1 MFHFTFNKKEF
12 MRQATNSILM
22 IRPNNFGFNEETA
35 NDNHYQNKEFFES
48 NSNEN
53 AQKEFDNMVKNL
65 KQNGISVHVFQ
76 DDDINYTPDSI
87 FPNNWISF
95 HENGDIGLYPM
106 YAKNRRLE
114 RRPEVLEFLEEQGF
128 GIENIVDYSGAESE
142 NKFLEGTGSMI
153 LDRENKICY
162 AAISDRTNKNIVNV
176 FCNQLNFKP
185 ILFTSNQDVRGK
197 RLAIYHTNVMMCI
210 TTNFAIVCLD
220 SIDCNEEKDRVID
233 ILNETKKEIISISEE
248 QTNKFAG
255 NMLEV
260 EGDKKYLVMSK
271 SAYSCLTENQIKKIN
286 KYCEILYS
294 DLSTI
299 EDYGGGS
306 ARCMMAEIFL
316 PLKND

>member
-1 MFHFTFNKKEF
+1 MKQITNNIMMIEPVSFNYNTETAINNYYQINNTALSKEEIQQKALKEF
-12 MRQATNSILM
+12 
-22 IRPNNFGFNEETA
+22 
-35 NDNHYQNKEFFES
+35 KEFVSLLRSKNINVIVFKDT
-48 NSNEN
+48 EN
-53 AQKEFDNMVKNL
+53 PK
-65 KQNGISVHVFQ
+65 
-76 DDDINYTPDSI
+76 TPDSI
-87 FPNNWISF
+87 FPNNWVSF
-95 HENGDIGLYPM
+95 HIDGEIVLYPM

-114 RRPEVLEFLEEQGF
+114 RRNDIIQKLRDDFIVTKINDFSYY
-128 GIENIVDYSGAESE
+128 ENQELY
-142 NKFLEGTGSMI
+142 LEGTGSMI

-162 AAISDRTNKNIVNV
+162 AAISDRTNKNIVND

-185 ILFTSNQDVRGK
+185 ILFTSNQDVRGE
-197 RLAIYHTNVMMCI
+197 RLPIYHTNVMMCI

-260 EGDKKYLVMSK
+260 KGDKKYLVMSK

>member
-1 MFHFTFNKKEF
+1 MKQITNNIMMIEPVSFNYNTETAINNYYQINNTALSKEEIQQKALKEF
-12 MRQATNSILM
+12 
-22 IRPNNFGFNEETA
+22 
-35 NDNHYQNKEFFES
+35 KEFVSLLRSKNINVIVFKDT
-48 NSNEN
+48 EN
-53 AQKEFDNMVKNL
+53 PK
-65 KQNGISVHVFQ
+65 
-76 DDDINYTPDSI
+76 TPDSI
-87 FPNNWISF
+87 FPNNWVSF
-95 HENGDIGLYPM
+95 HIDGEIVLYPM

-114 RRPEVLEFLEEQGF
+114 RRNDIIQKLRDDFIVTKINDFSYY
-128 GIENIVDYSGAESE
+128 ENQELY
-142 NKFLEGTGSMI
+142 LEGTGSMI

-162 AAISDRTNKNIVNV
+162 AAISDRTNKNIVND

-185 ILFTSNQDVRGK
+185 ILFTSNQDVRGE

-210 TTNFAIVCLD
+210 TTRFAIVCLD
-220 SIDCNEEKDRVID
+220 SIDCDEEKDRVID

>member
-1 MFHFTFNKKEF
+1 MKQITNNIMMIEPVSFNYNTETAINNYYQINNTALSKEEIQQKALKEF
-12 MRQATNSILM
+12 
-22 IRPNNFGFNEETA
+22 
-35 NDNHYQNKEFFES
+35 KEFVSLLRSKNINVIVFKDT
-48 NSNEN
+48 EN
-53 AQKEFDNMVKNL
+53 PK
-65 KQNGISVHVFQ
+65 
-76 DDDINYTPDSI
+76 TPDSI
-87 FPNNWISF
+87 FPNNWVSF
-95 HENGDIGLYPM
+95 HVDGEIVLYPM

-114 RRPEVLEFLEEQGF
+114 RRNDIIQKLRDDFIVTKINDFSYY
-128 GIENIVDYSGAESE
+128 ENQELY
-142 NKFLEGTGSMI
+142 LEGTGSMI

-162 AAISDRTNKNIVNV
+162 AAISDRTNKNIVND

-220 SIDCNEEKDRVID
+220 SIDCNDEKDRVID

>member
-1 MFHFTFNKKEF
+1 MKQITNNIMMIEPVSFNYNTETAINNYYQINNTALSKEEIQQKALKEF
-12 MRQATNSILM
+12 
-22 IRPNNFGFNEETA
+22 
-35 NDNHYQNKEFFES
+35 KEFVSLLRSKNINVIVFKDT
-48 NSNEN
+48 EN
-53 AQKEFDNMVKNL
+53 PK
-65 KQNGISVHVFQ
+65 
-76 DDDINYTPDSI
+76 TPDSI
-87 FPNNWISF
+87 FPNNWVSF
-95 HENGDIGLYPM
+95 HIDGEIVLYPM

-114 RRPEVLEFLEEQGF
+114 RRNDIIQKLRDDFIVTKINDFSYY
-128 GIENIVDYSGAESE
+128 ENQELY
-142 NKFLEGTGSMI
+142 LEGTGSMI

-162 AAISDRTNKNIVNV
+162 AAISDRTNKNIVND
-176 FCNQLNFKP
+176 FCNKLNFKP

>member
-1 MFHFTFNKKEF
+1 MKQITNNIMMIEPVSFNYNTETAINNYYQINNTALSKEEIQQKALKEF
-12 MRQATNSILM
+12 
-22 IRPNNFGFNEETA
+22 
-35 NDNHYQNKEFFES
+35 KEFVSLLRSKNINVIVFKDT
-48 NSNEN
+48 EN
-53 AQKEFDNMVKNL
+53 PN
-65 KQNGISVHVFQ
+65 
-76 DDDINYTPDSI
+76 TPDSI
-87 FPNNWISF
+87 FPNNWVSF
-95 HENGDIGLYPM
+95 HIDGEIVLYPM

-114 RRPEVLEFLEEQGF
+114 RRNDIIQKLRDDFIVKKINDFSYY
-128 GIENIVDYSGAESE
+128 ENQELY
-142 NKFLEGTGSMI
+142 LEGTGSMI

-162 AAISDRTNKNIVNV
+162 AAISDRTNKNIVND

>member
-1 MFHFTFNKKEF
+1 MKQITNNIMMIEPVSFNYNTETAINNYYQINNTALSKEEIQQKALKEF
-12 MRQATNSILM
+12 
-22 IRPNNFGFNEETA
+22 
-35 NDNHYQNKEFFES
+35 KEFVSLLRSKNINVIVFKDT
-48 NSNEN
+48 EN
-53 AQKEFDNMVKNL
+53 PK
-65 KQNGISVHVFQ
+65 
-76 DDDINYTPDSI
+76 TPDSI
-87 FPNNWISF
+87 FPNNWVSF
-95 HENGDIGLYPM
+95 HIDGEIVLYPM

-114 RRPEVLEFLEEQGF
+114 RRNDIIQKLRDDFIVTKINDFSYY
-128 GIENIVDYSGAESE
+128 ENQELY
-142 NKFLEGTGSMI
+142 LEGTGSMI

-162 AAISDRTNKNIVNV
+162 AAISDRTNKNIVND

-220 SIDCNEEKDRVID
+220 SIDCNEEKDRVVD

>member
-1 MFHFTFNKKEF
+1 MKQITNNIMMIEPVSFNYNTETAINNYYQINNTALSKEEIQQKALKEF
-12 MRQATNSILM
+12 
-22 IRPNNFGFNEETA
+22 
-35 NDNHYQNKEFFES
+35 KEFVSLLRSKNINVIVFRDT
-48 NSNEN
+48 EN
-53 AQKEFDNMVKNL
+53 PK
-65 KQNGISVHVFQ
+65 
-76 DDDINYTPDSI
+76 TPDSI
-87 FPNNWISF
+87 FPNNWVSF
-95 HENGDIGLYPM
+95 HTDGEIVLYPM

-114 RRPEVLEFLEEQGF
+114 RRNDIIQKLRDDFIVTKINDFSYY
-128 GIENIVDYSGAESE
+128 ENQELY
-142 NKFLEGTGSMI
+142 LEGTGSMI

-162 AAISDRTNKNIVNV
+162 AAISDRTNKNIVND

-220 SIDCNEEKDRVID
+220 SIDCNEEKDRVVD

-316 PLKND
+316 TLKND

>member
-1 MFHFTFNKKEF
+1 MKQITNNIMMIEPVSFNYNTETAINNYYQINNTALSKEEIQQKALKEF
-12 MRQATNSILM
+12 
-22 IRPNNFGFNEETA
+22 
-35 NDNHYQNKEFFES
+35 KEFVSLLRSKNINVIVFKDT
-48 NSNEN
+48 EN
-53 AQKEFDNMVKNL
+53 PK
-65 KQNGISVHVFQ
+65 
-76 DDDINYTPDSI
+76 TPDSI
-87 FPNNWISF
+87 FPNNWVSF
-95 HENGDIGLYPM
+95 HIDGEIVLYPM

-114 RRPEVLEFLEEQGF
+114 RRNDIIQKLRDDFIVTKINDFSYY
-128 GIENIVDYSGAESE
+128 ENQELY
-142 NKFLEGTGSMI
+142 LEGTGSMI

-162 AAISDRTNKNIVNV
+162 AAISDRTNKNIVND

-185 ILFTSNQDVRGK
+185 VLFTSYQDVRGK

-220 SIDCNEEKDRVID
+220 SIDCDEEKDRVID

>member
-1 MFHFTFNKKEF
+1 MKQITNNIMMIEPVSFNYNSETAINNYYQINNTALSKEEIQKKALKEF
-12 MRQATNSILM
+12 
-22 IRPNNFGFNEETA
+22 
-35 NDNHYQNKEFFES
+35 KEFVSLLRSKNINVIVFKDT
-48 NSNEN
+48 EN
-53 AQKEFDNMVKNL
+53 PK
-65 KQNGISVHVFQ
+65 
-76 DDDINYTPDSI
+76 TPDSI

-95 HENGDIGLYPM
+95 HIDGEIVLYPM

-114 RRPEVLEFLEEQGF
+114 RRNDIIQKLRDDFIVTKINDFSYY
-128 GIENIVDYSGAESE
+128 ENQELY
-142 NKFLEGTGSMI
+142 LEGTGSMI

-162 AAISDRTNKNIVNV
+162 AAISDRTNKNIVND

>member
-1 MFHFTFNKKEF
+1 MKQITNNIMMIEPVSFNYNTETAINNYYQINNTALSKEEIQQKALKEF
-12 MRQATNSILM
+12 
-22 IRPNNFGFNEETA
+22 
-35 NDNHYQNKEFFES
+35 KEFVSLLRSKNINVIVFKDT
-48 NSNEN
+48 EN
-53 AQKEFDNMVKNL
+53 PK
-65 KQNGISVHVFQ
+65 
-76 DDDINYTPDSI
+76 TPDSI
-87 FPNNWISF
+87 FPNNWVSF
-95 HENGDIGLYPM
+95 HIDGEIVLYPM

-114 RRPEVLEFLEEQGF
+114 RRNDIIQKLRDDFIVTKINDFSYY
-128 GIENIVDYSGAESE
+128 ENQELY
-142 NKFLEGTGSMI
+142 LEGTGSMI

-162 AAISDRTNKNIVNV
+162 AAISDRTNKNIVND

-210 TTNFAIVCLD
+210 TTNFAIICLD

>member
-1 MFHFTFNKKEF
+1 MKQITNNIMMIEPVSFNYNTETAINNYYQINNTVLSKEEIQQKALKEF
-12 MRQATNSILM
+12 
-22 IRPNNFGFNEETA
+22 
-35 NDNHYQNKEFFES
+35 KEFVSLLRSKNINVIVFKDT
-48 NSNEN
+48 EN
-53 AQKEFDNMVKNL
+53 PK
-65 KQNGISVHVFQ
+65 
-76 DDDINYTPDSI
+76 TPDSI
-87 FPNNWISF
+87 FPNNWVSF
-95 HENGDIGLYPM
+95 HIDGEIVLYPM

-114 RRPEVLEFLEEQGF
+114 RRNDIIQKLRDDFIVTKINDFSYY
-128 GIENIVDYSGAESE
+128 ENQELY
-142 NKFLEGTGSMI
+142 LEGTGSMI

-162 AAISDRTNKNIVNV
+162 AAISDRTNKNIVND

-260 EGDKKYLVMSK
+260 KGDKKYLVMSK

>member
-1 MFHFTFNKKEF
+1 MMIEPVSFNYNTETAINNYYQINNTALSKEEIQQKALKEF
-12 MRQATNSILM
+12 
-22 IRPNNFGFNEETA
+22 
-35 NDNHYQNKEFFES
+35 KEFVSLLRSKNINVIVFKDT
-48 NSNEN
+48 EN
-53 AQKEFDNMVKNL
+53 PK
-65 KQNGISVHVFQ
+65 
-76 DDDINYTPDSI
+76 TPDSI
-87 FPNNWISF
+87 FPNNWVSF
-95 HENGDIGLYPM
+95 HIDGEIVLYPM

-114 RRPEVLEFLEEQGF
+114 RRNDIIQKLRDDFMVTKINDFSYY
-128 GIENIVDYSGAESE
+128 ENQELY
-142 NKFLEGTGSMI
+142 LEGTGSMI

-162 AAISDRTNKNIVNV
+162 AAISDRTNKNIVND

-185 ILFTSNQDVRGK
+185 ILFTSNQDVRGE

-210 TTNFAIVCLD
+210 TTRFAIVCLD
-220 SIDCNEEKDRVID
+220 SIDCDEEKDRVID
-233 ILNETKKEIISISEE
+233 ILIETKKEIISISEE

>member
-1 MFHFTFNKKEF
+1 MKQITNNIMMIEPVSFNYNTETAINNYYQINNTALSKEEIQQKALKEF
-12 MRQATNSILM
+12 
-22 IRPNNFGFNEETA
+22 
-35 NDNHYQNKEFFES
+35 KEFVSLLRSKNINVIVFKDT
-48 NSNEN
+48 EN
-53 AQKEFDNMVKNL
+53 PK
-65 KQNGISVHVFQ
+65 
-76 DDDINYTPDSI
+76 TPDSI
-87 FPNNWISF
+87 FPNNWVSF
-95 HENGDIGLYPM
+95 HIDGEIVLYPM

-114 RRPEVLEFLEEQGF
+114 RRNDIIQKLRDDFIVTKINDFSYY
-128 GIENIVDYSGAESE
+128 ENQELY
-142 NKFLEGTGSMI
+142 LEGTGSMI

-162 AAISDRTNKNIVNV
+162 AAISDRTNKNIVND

-294 DLSTI
+294 DLSII

>member
-1 MFHFTFNKKEF
+1 MKQITNNIMMIEPVSFNYNTETAINNYYQINNTALSKEEIQQKALKEF
-12 MRQATNSILM
+12 
-22 IRPNNFGFNEETA
+22 
-35 NDNHYQNKEFFES
+35 KEFVSLLKSKNINVIVFKDT
-48 NSNEN
+48 EN
-53 AQKEFDNMVKNL
+53 PK
-65 KQNGISVHVFQ
+65 
-76 DDDINYTPDSI
+76 TPDSI
-87 FPNNWISF
+87 FPNNWVSF
-95 HENGDIGLYPM
+95 HIDGEIVLYPM

-114 RRPEVLEFLEEQGF
+114 RRNDIIQKLRDDFIVTKINDFSYY
-128 GIENIVDYSGAESE
+128 ENQELY
-142 NKFLEGTGSMI
+142 LEGTGSMI

-162 AAISDRTNKNIVNV
+162 AAISDRTNKNIVND

>member
-1 MFHFTFNKKEF
+1 MKQITNNIMMIEPVSFNYNTETAINNYYQINNIALSKEEIQQKALKEF
-12 MRQATNSILM
+12 
-22 IRPNNFGFNEETA
+22 
-35 NDNHYQNKEFFES
+35 KEFVSLLRSKNINVIVFKDT
-48 NSNEN
+48 EN
-53 AQKEFDNMVKNL
+53 PK
-65 KQNGISVHVFQ
+65 
-76 DDDINYTPDSI
+76 TPDSI
-87 FPNNWISF
+87 FPNNWVSF
-95 HENGDIGLYPM
+95 HIDGEIVLYPM

-114 RRPEVLEFLEEQGF
+114 RRNDIIQKLRDDFIVTKINDFSYY
-128 GIENIVDYSGAESE
+128 ENQELY
-142 NKFLEGTGSMI
+142 LEGTGSMI

-162 AAISDRTNKNIVNV
+162 AAISDRTNKNIVND

>member
-1 MFHFTFNKKEF
+1 MKQITNNIMMIEPVSFNYNTETAINNYYQINNTALSKEEIQQKALKEF
-12 MRQATNSILM
+12 
-22 IRPNNFGFNEETA
+22 
-35 NDNHYQNKEFFES
+35 KEFVSLLRSKNINVIVFKDT
-48 NSNEN
+48 EN
-53 AQKEFDNMVKNL
+53 PK
-65 KQNGISVHVFQ
+65 
-76 DDDINYTPDSI
+76 TPDSI
-87 FPNNWISF
+87 FPNNWVSF
-95 HENGDIGLYPM
+95 HIDGEIVLYPM

-114 RRPEVLEFLEEQGF
+114 RRNDIIQKLRDDF
-128 GIENIVDYSGAESE
+128 IVTKINDFSYYGNQELY
-142 NKFLEGTGSMI
+142 LEGTGSMI

-162 AAISDRTNKNIVNV
+162 AAISDRTNKNIVND

>member
-1 MFHFTFNKKEF
+1 
-12 MRQATNSILM
+12 
-22 IRPNNFGFNEETA
+22 
-35 NDNHYQNKEFFES
+35 
-48 NSNEN
+48 
-53 AQKEFDNMVKNL
+53 
-65 KQNGISVHVFQ
+65 
-76 DDDINYTPDSI
+76 
-87 FPNNWISF
+87 
-95 HENGDIGLYPM
+95 
-106 YAKNRRLE
+106 
-114 RRPEVLEFLEEQGF
+114 
-128 GIENIVDYSGAESE
+128 
-142 NKFLEGTGSMI
+142 MI

-162 AAISDRTNKNIVNV
+162 AAISDRTNKNIVND

-294 DLSTI
+294 DLSII

>member
-1 MFHFTFNKKEF
+1 MKQITNNIMMIEPVSFNYNTETAINNYYQINNTAISKEEIQQKALKEF
-12 MRQATNSILM
+12 K
-22 IRPNNFGFNEETA
+22 GFVSLLRSENINVIVFKDTETP
-35 NDNHYQNKEFFES
+35 K
-48 NSNEN
+48 
-53 AQKEFDNMVKNL
+53 
-65 KQNGISVHVFQ
+65 
-76 DDDINYTPDSI
+76 TPDSI
-87 FPNNWISF
+87 FPNNWVSF
-95 HENGDIGLYPM
+95 HIDGEIVLYPM

-114 RRPEVLEFLEEQGF
+114 RRNDIIQKLRDDFIVTKINDFSYY
-128 GIENIVDYSGAESE
+128 ENQELY
-142 NKFLEGTGSMI
+142 LEGTGSMI

-162 AAISDRTNKNIVNV
+162 AAISDRTNKNIVND

-197 RLAIYHTNVMMCI
+197 RLAIYHTNVMMCV

>member
-1 MFHFTFNKKEF
+1 MKQITNNIMMIEPVSFNYNTETAINNYYQINNTALSKEEIQQKAFKEF
-12 MRQATNSILM
+12 
-22 IRPNNFGFNEETA
+22 
-35 NDNHYQNKEFFES
+35 KEFVSLLRSKNINVIVFKDT
-48 NSNEN
+48 EN
-53 AQKEFDNMVKNL
+53 PK
-65 KQNGISVHVFQ
+65 
-76 DDDINYTPDSI
+76 TPDSI
-87 FPNNWISF
+87 FPNNWVSF
-95 HENGDIGLYPM
+95 HVDGEIVLYPM

-114 RRPEVLEFLEEQGF
+114 RRNDIIQKLRDDFIVKKINDFSF
-128 GIENIVDYSGAESE
+128 YENQELY
-142 NKFLEGTGSMI
+142 LEGTGSMI

-162 AAISDRTNKNIVNV
+162 AAISDRTNKNIVND
-176 FCNQLNFKP
+176 FCNQLNFKA
-185 ILFTSNQDVRGK
+185 ILFTSNQNVKGK

>member
-1 MFHFTFNKKEF
+1 MKQITNNIMMIEPVSFNYNTETAINNYYQINNTALSKEEIQQKALKEF
-12 MRQATNSILM
+12 
-22 IRPNNFGFNEETA
+22 
-35 NDNHYQNKEFFES
+35 KEFVSLLRSKNINVIVFKDT
-48 NSNEN
+48 EN
-53 AQKEFDNMVKNL
+53 PK
-65 KQNGISVHVFQ
+65 
-76 DDDINYTPDSI
+76 TPDSI
-87 FPNNWISF
+87 FPNNWVSF
-95 HENGDIGLYPM
+95 HIDGEIVLYPM

-114 RRPEVLEFLEEQGF
+114 RRNDIIQKLRDDFIVTKINDFSYY
-128 GIENIVDYSGAESE
+128 ENQELY
-142 NKFLEGTGSMI
+142 LEGTGSMI

-162 AAISDRTNKNIVNV
+162 AAISDRTNKNIVND

-210 TTNFAIVCLD
+210 ATNFAIVCLD

>member
-1 MFHFTFNKKEF
+1 MKQITNNIMMIEPVSFNYNTETAINNYYQINNTALSKEEIQQKALKEF
-12 MRQATNSILM
+12 
-22 IRPNNFGFNEETA
+22 
-35 NDNHYQNKEFFES
+35 KEFVSLLRSKNINVIVFKDT
-48 NSNEN
+48 EN
-53 AQKEFDNMVKNL
+53 PK
-65 KQNGISVHVFQ
+65 
-76 DDDINYTPDSI
+76 TPDSI
-87 FPNNWISF
+87 FPNNWVSF
-95 HENGDIGLYPM
+95 HIDGEIVLYPM

-114 RRPEVLEFLEEQGF
+114 RRNDIIQKLRDDFIVTKINDFSYY
-128 GIENIVDYSGAESE
+128 ENQELY
-142 NKFLEGTGSMI
+142 LEGTGSMI

-162 AAISDRTNKNIVNV
+162 AAISDRTNKNIVND

-185 ILFTSNQDVRGK
+185 ILFTSNQDVRGE

-210 TTNFAIVCLD
+210 TTRFAIVCLD
-220 SIDCNEEKDRVID
+220 SIDCIEEKDRVID

>member
-1 MFHFTFNKKEF
+1 MKQITNNIMMIEPVSFNYNTETAINNYYQINNTALSKEEIQQKALKEF
-12 MRQATNSILM
+12 
-22 IRPNNFGFNEETA
+22 
-35 NDNHYQNKEFFES
+35 KEFVSLLRSKNINVIVFKDT
-48 NSNEN
+48 EN
-53 AQKEFDNMVKNL
+53 PK
-65 KQNGISVHVFQ
+65 
-76 DDDINYTPDSI
+76 TPDSI
-87 FPNNWISF
+87 FPNNWVSF
-95 HENGDIGLYPM
+95 HIDGEIVLYPM

-114 RRPEVLEFLEEQGF
+114 RRNDIIQKLRDDFIVTKINDFSYY
-128 GIENIVDYSGAESE
+128 ENQELY
-142 NKFLEGTGSMI
+142 LEGTGSMI

-162 AAISDRTNKNIVNV
+162 AAISDRTNKNIVND

>member
-1 MFHFTFNKKEF
+1 MKQITNNIMMIEPVSFNYNTETAINNYYQINNTALSKEEIQQKALKEF
-12 MRQATNSILM
+12 
-22 IRPNNFGFNEETA
+22 
-35 NDNHYQNKEFFES
+35 KEFVSLLRSKNINVIVFKDT
-48 NSNEN
+48 EN
-53 AQKEFDNMVKNL
+53 PK
-65 KQNGISVHVFQ
+65 
-76 DDDINYTPDSI
+76 TPDSI

-95 HENGDIGLYPM
+95 HIDGEIVLYPM

-114 RRPEVLEFLEEQGF
+114 RRNDIIQKLRDDFIVTKINDFSYY
-128 GIENIVDYSGAESE
+128 ENQELY
-142 NKFLEGTGSMI
+142 LEGTGSMI

-162 AAISDRTNKNIVNV
+162 AAISDRTNKNIVND

-220 SIDCNEEKDRVID
+220 SIDCNEEKDRVVD

>member
-1 MFHFTFNKKEF
+1 MKQITNNIMMIEPVSFNYNTETAINNYYQINNTALSKEEIQQKALKEF
-12 MRQATNSILM
+12 
-22 IRPNNFGFNEETA
+22 
-35 NDNHYQNKEFFES
+35 KEFVSLLRSKNINVIVFKDT
-48 NSNEN
+48 EN
-53 AQKEFDNMVKNL
+53 PK
-65 KQNGISVHVFQ
+65 
-76 DDDINYTPDSI
+76 TPDSI
-87 FPNNWISF
+87 FPNNWVSF
-95 HENGDIGLYPM
+95 HIDGEIVLYPM

-114 RRPEVLEFLEEQGF
+114 RRNDIIQKLRDDFIVKKINDFSYY
-128 GIENIVDYSGAESE
+128 ENQELY
-142 NKFLEGTGSMI
+142 LEGTGSMI

-162 AAISDRTNKNIVNV
+162 AAISDRTNKNIVND

-286 KYCEILYS
+286 KYSEILYS

>member
-1 MFHFTFNKKEF
+1 MKQITNNIMMIEPVSFNYNTETAINNYYQINNTALSKEEIQQKALKEF
-12 MRQATNSILM
+12 
-22 IRPNNFGFNEETA
+22 
-35 NDNHYQNKEFFES
+35 KEFVSLLRSKNINVIVFKDT
-48 NSNEN
+48 EN
-53 AQKEFDNMVKNL
+53 PK
-65 KQNGISVHVFQ
+65 
-76 DDDINYTPDSI
+76 TPDSI
-87 FPNNWISF
+87 FPNNWVSF
-95 HENGDIGLYPM
+95 HIDGEIVLYPM

-114 RRPEVLEFLEEQGF
+114 RRNDIIQKLRDDFIVTKINDFSYY
-128 GIENIVDYSGAESE
+128 ENQELY
-142 NKFLEGTGSMI
+142 LEGTGSMI

-162 AAISDRTNKNIVNV
+162 AAISDRTNKNIVND

-220 SIDCNEEKDRVID
+220 SIDCNEERDRVID

-271 SAYSCLTENQIKKIN
+271 SAYSCLTENQIKKLISTV
-286 KYCEILYS
+286 KFYIL
-294 DLSTI
+294 T
-299 EDYGGGS
+299 
-306 ARCMMAEIFL
+306 
-316 PLKND
+316 

>member
-1 MFHFTFNKKEF
+1 MKQITNNIMMIEPVSFNYNTETAINNYYQINNTALSKEEIQQKALKEF
-12 MRQATNSILM
+12 
-22 IRPNNFGFNEETA
+22 
-35 NDNHYQNKEFFES
+35 KEFVSLLRSKNINVIVFKDT
-48 NSNEN
+48 EN
-53 AQKEFDNMVKNL
+53 PK
-65 KQNGISVHVFQ
+65 
-76 DDDINYTPDSI
+76 TPDSI
-87 FPNNWISF
+87 FPNNWVSF
-95 HENGDIGLYPM
+95 HIDGEIVLYPM

-114 RRPEVLEFLEEQGF
+114 RRNEIIQKLRDDFIVTKINDFSYY
-128 GIENIVDYSGAESE
+128 ENQELY
-142 NKFLEGTGSMI
+142 LEGTGSMI

-162 AAISDRTNKNIVNV
+162 AAISDRTNKNIVND

>member
-1 MFHFTFNKKEF
+1 MKQITNYIMMIEPVSFNYNTETAINNYYQINNTALSKEEIQQKALKEF
-12 MRQATNSILM
+12 
-22 IRPNNFGFNEETA
+22 
-35 NDNHYQNKEFFES
+35 KEFVSLLRSKNINVIVFKDT
-48 NSNEN
+48 EN
-53 AQKEFDNMVKNL
+53 PK
-65 KQNGISVHVFQ
+65 
-76 DDDINYTPDSI
+76 TPDSI
-87 FPNNWISF
+87 FPNNWVSF
-95 HENGDIGLYPM
+95 HIDGEIVLYPM

-114 RRPEVLEFLEEQGF
+114 RRNDIIQKLRDDFIVTKINDFSYY
-128 GIENIVDYSGAESE
+128 ENQELY
-142 NKFLEGTGSMI
+142 LEGTGSMI
-153 LDRENKICY
+153 LDRKNKICY
-162 AAISDRTNKNIVNV
+162 AAISDRTNKNIVND

-233 ILNETKKEIISISEE
+233 ILNETKKEIISISED

-271 SAYSCLTENQIKKIN
+271 SAYFCLTENQIKKIN

>member
-1 MFHFTFNKKEF
+1 MKQITNNIMMIEPVSFNFNTETAINNYYQINNTALSKEEIQQKALKEF
-12 MRQATNSILM
+12 
-22 IRPNNFGFNEETA
+22 
-35 NDNHYQNKEFFES
+35 KEFVSLLRSKNINVIVFKDT
-48 NSNEN
+48 EN
-53 AQKEFDNMVKNL
+53 PK
-65 KQNGISVHVFQ
+65 
-76 DDDINYTPDSI
+76 TPDSI
-87 FPNNWISF
+87 FPNNWVSF
-95 HENGDIGLYPM
+95 HIDGEIVLYPM

-114 RRPEVLEFLEEQGF
+114 RRNDIIQKLRDDFIVTKINDFSYY
-128 GIENIVDYSGAESE
+128 ENQELY
-142 NKFLEGTGSMI
+142 LEGTGSMI

-162 AAISDRTNKNIVNV
+162 AAISDRTNKNIVND

-185 ILFTSNQDVRGK
+185 ILFTSNQDVREK

-210 TTNFAIVCLD
+210 ATNFAIVCLD

>member
-1 MFHFTFNKKEF
+1 MKQITNNIMMIEPVSFNYNTETAINNYYQINNTALSKEEIQQKALKEF
-12 MRQATNSILM
+12 
-22 IRPNNFGFNEETA
+22 
-35 NDNHYQNKEFFES
+35 KEFVSLLRSKNINVIVFKDT
-48 NSNEN
+48 EN
-53 AQKEFDNMVKNL
+53 PK
-65 KQNGISVHVFQ
+65 
-76 DDDINYTPDSI
+76 TPDSI
-87 FPNNWISF
+87 FPNNWVSF
-95 HENGDIGLYPM
+95 HIDGEVVLYPM

-114 RRPEVLEFLEEQGF
+114 RRNDIIQKLRDDFIVTKINDFSYY
-128 GIENIVDYSGAESE
+128 ENQELY
-142 NKFLEGTGSMI
+142 LEGTGSMI

-162 AAISDRTNKNIVNV
+162 AAISDRTNKNIVND

>member
-1 MFHFTFNKKEF
+1 MKQITNNIMMIEPVSFNYNTETAINNYYQINNTALSKEEIQQKALKEF
-12 MRQATNSILM
+12 
-22 IRPNNFGFNEETA
+22 
-35 NDNHYQNKEFFES
+35 KEFVSLLRSKNINVIVFKDT
-48 NSNEN
+48 EN
-53 AQKEFDNMVKNL
+53 PK
-65 KQNGISVHVFQ
+65 
-76 DDDINYTPDSI
+76 TPDSI
-87 FPNNWISF
+87 FPNNWVSF
-95 HENGDIGLYPM
+95 HIDGEIVLYPM

-114 RRPEVLEFLEEQGF
+114 RRNDIIQKLRDDFIVKKINDFSYY
-128 GIENIVDYSGAESE
+128 ENQELY
-142 NKFLEGTGSMI
+142 LEGTGSMI

-162 AAISDRTNKNIVNV
+162 AAISDRTNKNIVND

-220 SIDCNEEKDRVID
+220 AIDCNEEKDRVID

-260 EGDKKYLVMSK
+260 KGDKKYLVMSK

>member
-1 MFHFTFNKKEF
+1 MKQITNNIMMIEPVSFNYNTETAINNYYQINNTALSKDEIQQKALKEF
-12 MRQATNSILM
+12 
-22 IRPNNFGFNEETA
+22 
-35 NDNHYQNKEFFES
+35 KEFVSLLRSKNINVIVFKDT
-48 NSNEN
+48 EN
-53 AQKEFDNMVKNL
+53 PK
-65 KQNGISVHVFQ
+65 
-76 DDDINYTPDSI
+76 TPDSI
-87 FPNNWISF
+87 FPNNWVSF
-95 HENGDIGLYPM
+95 HIDGEIVLYPM

-114 RRPEVLEFLEEQGF
+114 RRNDIIQKLRDDFIVTKINDFSYY
-128 GIENIVDYSGAESE
+128 ENQELY
-142 NKFLEGTGSMI
+142 LEGTGSMI

-162 AAISDRTNKNIVNV
+162 AAISDRTNKNIVND

-185 ILFTSNQDVRGK
+185 ILFTSNQDVRGE

-210 TTNFAIVCLD
+210 TTRFAIVCLD
-220 SIDCNEEKDRVID
+220 SIDCDEEKDRVID

>member
-1 MFHFTFNKKEF
+1 MKQITNNIMMIEPVSFNYNTETAINNYYQINNTALSKEEIQQKALKEF
-12 MRQATNSILM
+12 
-22 IRPNNFGFNEETA
+22 
-35 NDNHYQNKEFFES
+35 KEFVSLLKSKNINVIVFKDT
-48 NSNEN
+48 EN
-53 AQKEFDNMVKNL
+53 PK
-65 KQNGISVHVFQ
+65 
-76 DDDINYTPDSI
+76 TPDSI
-87 FPNNWISF
+87 FPNNWVSF
-95 HENGDIGLYPM
+95 HIDGEIVLYPM

-114 RRPEVLEFLEEQGF
+114 RRNDIIQKLRDDFIVTKINDFSYY
-128 GIENIVDYSGAESE
+128 ENQELY
-142 NKFLEGTGSMI
+142 LEGTGSMI

-162 AAISDRTNKNIVNV
+162 AAISDRTNKNIVND

-185 ILFTSNQDVRGK
+185 ILFASNQDVRGK

-220 SIDCNEEKDRVID
+220 SIDCDEEKDRVID

>member
-1 MFHFTFNKKEF
+1 MKQITNNIMMIEPVSFNYNTETAINNYYQINNTALSKEEIQQKALKEF
-12 MRQATNSILM
+12 
-22 IRPNNFGFNEETA
+22 
-35 NDNHYQNKEFFES
+35 KEFVSLLRSKNINVIVFKDT
-48 NSNEN
+48 EN
-53 AQKEFDNMVKNL
+53 PK
-65 KQNGISVHVFQ
+65 
-76 DDDINYTPDSI
+76 TPDSI
-87 FPNNWISF
+87 FPNNWVSF
-95 HENGDIGLYPM
+95 HIDGEIVLYPM

-114 RRPEVLEFLEEQGF
+114 RRNDIIQKLRDDFIVTKINDFSYY
-128 GIENIVDYSGAESE
+128 ENQELY
-142 NKFLEGTGSMI
+142 LEGTGSMI

-162 AAISDRTNKNIVNV
+162 AAISDRTNKNIVND

-220 SIDCNEEKDRVID
+220 SIDCDEEKDRVID

-294 DLSTI
+294 DLNTI

>member
-1 MFHFTFNKKEF
+1 MKQITNNIMMIEPVSFNYNTETAINNYYQINNTALSKEEIQQKALKEF
-12 MRQATNSILM
+12 
-22 IRPNNFGFNEETA
+22 
-35 NDNHYQNKEFFES
+35 KEFVSLLRSKNINVIVFKDT
-48 NSNEN
+48 EN
-53 AQKEFDNMVKNL
+53 PK
-65 KQNGISVHVFQ
+65 
-76 DDDINYTPDSI
+76 TPDSI
-87 FPNNWISF
+87 FPNNWVSF
-95 HENGDIGLYPM
+95 HIDGEIVLYPM

-114 RRPEVLEFLEEQGF
+114 RRNDIIQKLRDDFIVKKINDFSYY
-128 GIENIVDYSGAESE
+128 ENQKLY
-142 NKFLEGTGSMI
+142 LEGTGSMI
-153 LDRENKICY
+153 LDHENKICC
-162 AAISDRTNKNIVNV
+162 AAISDRTNKNIVND

>member
-1 MFHFTFNKKEF
+1 MKQITNNIMMIEPVSFNYNTETAINNYYQINNTALSKEEIQQKALKEF
-12 MRQATNSILM
+12 
-22 IRPNNFGFNEETA
+22 
-35 NDNHYQNKEFFES
+35 KEFVSLLRSKNINVIVFKDT
-48 NSNEN
+48 EN
-53 AQKEFDNMVKNL
+53 PK
-65 KQNGISVHVFQ
+65 
-76 DDDINYTPDSI
+76 TPDSI
-87 FPNNWISF
+87 FPNNWVSF
-95 HENGDIGLYPM
+95 HIDGEIVLYPM

-114 RRPEVLEFLEEQGF
+114 RRNDIIQKLRDDFIVKKINDFSYY
-128 GIENIVDYSGAESE
+128 ENQELY
-142 NKFLEGTGSMI
+142 LEGTGSMI

-162 AAISDRTNKNIVNV
+162 AAISDRTNKNIVND

-271 SAYSCLTENQIKKIN
+271 SAHSCLTENQIKKIN

>member
-1 MFHFTFNKKEF
+1 MKQITNNIMMIEPVSFNYNTETAINNYYQINNTALSKEEIQQKALKEF
-12 MRQATNSILM
+12 
-22 IRPNNFGFNEETA
+22 
-35 NDNHYQNKEFFES
+35 KEFVSLLRSKNINVIVFKDT
-48 NSNEN
+48 EN
-53 AQKEFDNMVKNL
+53 PK
-65 KQNGISVHVFQ
+65 
-76 DDDINYTPDSI
+76 TPDSI
-87 FPNNWISF
+87 FPNNWVSF
-95 HENGDIGLYPM
+95 HIDGEIVLYPM

-114 RRPEVLEFLEEQGF
+114 RRNDIIQKLRDDFIVKKINDFSYY
-128 GIENIVDYSGAESE
+128 ENQELY
-142 NKFLEGTGSMI
+142 LEGTGSMI

-162 AAISDRTNKNIVNV
+162 AAISDRTNKNIVND

-260 EGDKKYLVMSK
+260 KGDKKYLVMSK

>member
-1 MFHFTFNKKEF
+1 MKQITNNIMMIEPVSFNYNTETAINNYYQINNTALSKEEIQQKALKEF
-12 MRQATNSILM
+12 
-22 IRPNNFGFNEETA
+22 
-35 NDNHYQNKEFFES
+35 KEFVSLLRSKNINVIVFKDT
-48 NSNEN
+48 EN
-53 AQKEFDNMVKNL
+53 PK
-65 KQNGISVHVFQ
+65 
-76 DDDINYTPDSI
+76 TPDSI
-87 FPNNWISF
+87 FPNNWVSF
-95 HENGDIGLYPM
+95 HIDGEIVLYPM

-114 RRPEVLEFLEEQGF
+114 RRNDIIQKLRDDFIVTKINDFSYY
-128 GIENIVDYSGAESE
+128 ENQELY
-142 NKFLEGTGSMI
+142 LEGTGSMI

-162 AAISDRTNKNIVNV
+162 AAISDRTNKNIVND

-220 SIDCNEEKDRVID
+220 SIDCNEEKDRVVD

-316 PLKND
+316 TLKND

>member
-1 MFHFTFNKKEF
+1 MKQITNNIMMIEPVSFNYNTETAINNYYQINNTALSKEEIQQKALKEF
-12 MRQATNSILM
+12 
-22 IRPNNFGFNEETA
+22 
-35 NDNHYQNKEFFES
+35 KEFVSLLRSKNINVIVFKDT
-48 NSNEN
+48 EN
-53 AQKEFDNMVKNL
+53 PK
-65 KQNGISVHVFQ
+65 
-76 DDDINYTPDSI
+76 TPDSI
-87 FPNNWISF
+87 FPNNWVSF
-95 HENGDIGLYPM
+95 HIDGEIVLYPM

-114 RRPEVLEFLEEQGF
+114 RRNDIIQKLRDDFIVTKINDFSYY
-128 GIENIVDYSGAESE
+128 ENQELY
-142 NKFLEGTGSMI
+142 LEGTGSMI

-162 AAISDRTNKNIVNV
+162 AAISDRTNKNIVND

-220 SIDCNEEKDRVID
+220 SIDCNEEKDMVID

-260 EGDKKYLVMSK
+260 GGDKKYLVMSK